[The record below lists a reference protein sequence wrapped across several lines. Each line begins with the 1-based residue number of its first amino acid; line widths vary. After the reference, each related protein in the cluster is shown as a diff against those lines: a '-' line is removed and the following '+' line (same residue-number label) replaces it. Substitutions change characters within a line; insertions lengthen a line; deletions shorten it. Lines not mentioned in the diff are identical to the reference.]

1 MSCLDLLLSN
11 ELPNG
16 WEINRLKRRKPVGN
30 RLVIQN
36 LSKQYNG
43 FTALAPTDLA
53 LAEGEIT
60 ILSGVNGSGKTTLL
74 SCIAGLIKP
83 TTGTI
88 HLDSFDSVD
97 DEVEVRRRL
106 AFVPDVPRF
115 YVELTAW
122 EHLRFIAMANSALD
136 GFNRR
141 AEEILKI
148 LGLWDARHQFPHH
161 YSRGMQLKLGLALAF
176 IRPFTTLILD
186 EPTSAL
192 DEESVIILL
201 GLLGSKKAEGGSI
214 LMSSHD
220 PSIKRQFGDR
230 QIQMEGGILSGV

>member
-1 MSCLDLLLSN
+1 M
-11 ELPNG
+11 
-16 WEINRLKRRKPVGN
+16 
-30 RLVIQN
+30 
-36 LSKQYNG
+36 
-43 FTALAPTDLA
+43 APTDLA

-60 ILSGVNGSGKTTLL
+60 ILSGLNGSGKTTLL

-201 GLLGSKKAEGGSI
+201 DLLESKKAEGGSI

-230 QIQMEGGILSGV
+230 QIQMEGGILSEV